1 MNTELDLINKKGI
14 DLSETNIFIKSIKD
28 FLTPKML
35 QLSLIPLIVTMILLY
50 MLFFA
55 AADFGITSL
64 QEIAQASQNGEEI
77 IIDENAPFYFVWATY
92 LIVFL
97 FKYSFTSYIAG
108 FLLYTVGTIIVLKI
122 SVILTI
128 VVIGF
133 LTPIILNIIHKKH
146 YSHLTLHGH
155 GTLLSP
161 IWVLVK
167 SSLMMIFLFILFI
180 PLYFVPLLNIIAFS
194 LPFYYFFHKLLNYDV
209 SSTIL
214 SQKEYEVIYE
224 KESGK
229 VRLRT
234 LLLYFISMIP
244 FITLFTAVFYIIY
257 LGHGYFIKLEEM
269 YKLDIPDSKVDKEKA
284 REEIKELDIRKQIS
298 NS

>member
-1 MNTELDLINKKGI
+1 
-14 DLSETNIFIKSIKD
+14 LSEVDIFSKSVKD
-28 FLTPKML
+28 FLTSDML
-35 QLSLIPLIVTMILLY
+35 KIALIPLIVTMIFLY
-50 MLFFA
+50 ILFFT
-55 AADFGITSL
+55 AADFGITAL

-77 IIDENAPFYFVWATY
+77 VIDESAPFYFVWATY
-92 LIVFL
+92 VIIFL

-108 FLLYTVGTIIVLKI
+108 FLLYTVGTIVVLNV

-128 VVIGF
+128 IVIGF
-133 LTPIILNIIHKKH
+133 LTPIILNKIHKKH

-161 IWVLVK
+161 LWVLFK
-167 SSLMMIFLFILFI
+167 SLLMMLFLFILFI
-180 PLYFVPLLNIIAFS
+180 PLYFVPLINIIAFS
-194 LPFYYFFHKLLNYDV
+194 LPLYYFFHKLLNYDV

-214 SQKEYEVIYE
+214 SQEEFKTIYKTE
-224 KESGK
+224 ANT

-234 LLLYFISMIP
+234 LLLYFISMVP

-257 LGHGYFIKLEEM
+257 LGHGYFVKLEEM
-269 YKLDIPDSKVDKEKA
+269 YKLDIPDSKLDEDKENV
-284 REEIKELDIRKQIS
+284 KELEIRRQIS

>member
-1 MNTELDLINKKGI
+1 M
-14 DLSETNIFIKSIKD
+14 SETDIFSRSLKD

-35 QLSLIPLIVTMILLY
+35 KISLIPLIVTMIFLY
-50 MLFFA
+50 ILFFA
-55 AADFGITSL
+55 AADFGITAL
-64 QEIAQASQNGEEI
+64 QETAQASQNGEEI
-77 IIDENAPFYFVWATY
+77 VIDESAPFYFVWATY

-122 SVILTI
+122 SVLLTI

-133 LTPIILNIIHKKH
+133 LTPIILSKIHKRH

-161 IWVLVK
+161 LWVLLK
-167 SSLMMIFLFILFI
+167 SSLIMILLFILFI
-180 PLYFVPLLNIIAFS
+180 PLYFIPLLNIIAFS

-214 SQKEYEVIYE
+214 SQEEFKVIYQE
-224 KESGK
+224 EAGK

-257 LGHGYFIKLEEM
+257 LGHGYFIKLEQM
-269 YKLDIPDSKVDKEKA
+269 YKLDIPDSNIDEDVVK
-284 REEIKELDIRKQIS
+284 EEIKELEQRKQIS

>member
-1 MNTELDLINKKGI
+1 MR
-14 DLSETNIFIKSIKD
+14 ETDIFSKSIKD

-35 QLSLIPLIVTMILLY
+35 KLSLIPLIVTMILLY
-50 MLFFA
+50 ILFFA

-64 QEIAQASQNGEEI
+64 QEIAKASQNGEEI
-77 IIDENAPFYFVWATY
+77 VIDESAPFYFVWTTY

-133 LTPIILNIIHKKH
+133 LTPMILKVIHKKH

-161 IWVLVK
+161 VWVLVK
-167 SSLMMIFLFILFI
+167 SSLMMILLFILFI
-180 PLYFVPLLNIIAFS
+180 PLYFIPLLNIIAFS

-209 SSTIL
+209 SSTLL
-214 SQKEYEVIYE
+214 SEEEFRVIYE

-269 YKLDIPDSKVDKEKA
+269 YKLDIPDSKVDEENKKE
-284 REEIKELDIRKQIS
+284 EVKELEIRKQIS

>member
-1 MNTELDLINKKGI
+1 M
-14 DLSETNIFIKSIKD
+14 SETNIFIKSIKD

-35 QLSLIPLIVTMILLY
+35 KLSLIPLIVTMVLLY
-50 MLFFA
+50 ILFFT

-77 IIDENAPFYFVWATY
+77 VIDESAPFYFVWATY

-128 VVIGF
+128 IVIGF

-161 IWVLVK
+161 IWVLLK
-167 SSLMMIFLFILFI
+167 SSLVMILLFILFI
-180 PLYFVPLLNIIAFS
+180 PLYFIPLLNIIAFS

-214 SQKEYEVIYE
+214 SEEEFRVIYE

-269 YKLDIPDSKVDKEKA
+269 YKLDIPDSKVNKEKA
-284 REEIKELDIRKQIS
+284 REEIKELEQRKQIS

>member
-1 MNTELDLINKKGI
+1 MKEAD
-14 DLSETNIFIKSIKD
+14 IFAKSIKD

-77 IIDENAPFYFVWATY
+77 VIDENAPFYFVWTTY

-108 FLLYTVGTIIVLKI
+108 FLLYTVGTIIVLKV

-128 VVIGF
+128 IVIGF

-167 SSLMMIFLFILFI
+167 SSLVMILLFILFI
-180 PLYFVPLLNIIAFS
+180 PLYFIPLINIFAFS

-209 SSTIL
+209 SSTLL
-214 SQKEYEVIYE
+214 SKEEYKKIYE
-224 KESGK
+224 KESNK
-229 VRLRT
+229 VRFRT

-269 YKLDIPDSKVDKEKA
+269 YKLDIPKPSVSKDSKSV
-284 REEIKELDIRKQIS
+284 EIKLIEEK
-298 NS
+298 

>member
-1 MNTELDLINKKGI
+1 M
-14 DLSETNIFIKSIKD
+14 SETDIFLRSLKD

-35 QLSLIPLIVTMILLY
+35 KISLIPLIVTMIFLY
-50 MLFFA
+50 ILFFA
-55 AADFGITSL
+55 AADFGITAL
-64 QEIAQASQNGEEI
+64 QETAQASQNGEEI
-77 IIDENAPFYFVWATY
+77 VIDESAPFYFVWATY

-122 SVILTI
+122 SVLLTI

-133 LTPIILNIIHKKH
+133 LTPIILNKIHKRH

-161 IWVLVK
+161 LWVLLK
-167 SSLMMIFLFILFI
+167 SSLMMILLFILFI
-180 PLYFVPLLNIIAFS
+180 PLYFIPLLNIIAFS

-214 SQKEYEVIYE
+214 SQEEFKVIYQE
-224 KESGK
+224 EAGK

-257 LGHGYFIKLEEM
+257 LGHGYFIKLEQM
-269 YKLDIPDSKVDKEKA
+269 YKLDIPDSNIDEDVVK
-284 REEIKELDIRKQIS
+284 EEIKELEQRKQIS

>member
-1 MNTELDLINKKGI
+1 M
-14 DLSETNIFIKSIKD
+14 SETDIFSRSLKD

-35 QLSLIPLIVTMILLY
+35 KISLIPLIVTMIFLY
-50 MLFFA
+50 ILFFA
-55 AADFGITSL
+55 AADFGITAL
-64 QEIAQASQNGEEI
+64 QETAQASQNGEEI
-77 IIDENAPFYFVWATY
+77 VIDESAPFYFVWATY

-122 SVILTI
+122 SVLLTI

-133 LTPIILNIIHKKH
+133 LTPIILSKIHKRH

-161 IWVLVK
+161 LWVLLK
-167 SSLMMIFLFILFI
+167 SSLMMILLFILFI
-180 PLYFVPLLNIIAFS
+180 PLYFIPLLNIIAFS

-214 SQKEYEVIYE
+214 SQEEFKVIYQE
-224 KESGK
+224 EAGK

-257 LGHGYFIKLEEM
+257 LGHGYFIKLEQM
-269 YKLDIPDSKVDKEKA
+269 YKLDIPDSNIDEDVVK
-284 REEIKELDIRKQIS
+284 EEIKELEQRKQIS

>member
-1 MNTELDLINKKGI
+1 MTETD
-14 DLSETNIFIKSIKD
+14 IFSKSLKD

-35 QLSLIPLIVTMILLY
+35 KISLIPLIVTMILLY
-50 MLFFA
+50 ILFFA

-77 IIDENAPFYFVWATY
+77 VIDENAPFYFVWTTY

-155 GTLLSP
+155 GTLISP
-161 IWVLVK
+161 LWVLLK
-167 SSLMMIFLFILFI
+167 SSLMMILLFILFI
-180 PLYFVPLLNIIAFS
+180 PLYFIPLLNIIAFS

-209 SSTIL
+209 SSTLL
-214 SQKEYEVIYE
+214 SQEEFKVIYE
-224 KESGK
+224 TESNK

-269 YKLDIPDSKVDKEKA
+269 YKLDIPESKMDEKKE
-284 REEIKELDIRKQIS
+284 EEIKELELRKQIS

>member
-1 MNTELDLINKKGI
+1 MTETD
-14 DLSETNIFIKSIKD
+14 IFAKSIKD

-35 QLSLIPLIVTMILLY
+35 KISLIPLIVTMVFLY
-50 MLFFA
+50 ILFFA
-55 AADFGITSL
+55 AADSGITAL
-64 QEIAQASQNGEEI
+64 QQIAQASQNGEEI
-77 IIDENAPFYFVWATY
+77 VIDESAPFYFVWATY
-92 LIVFL
+92 LIIFL

-108 FLLYTVGTIIVLKI
+108 FLLYTVGTIVVLKI

-133 LTPIILNIIHKKH
+133 LTPIILNKIHKKH

-155 GTLLSP
+155 GTLISP
-161 IWVLVK
+161 LWVLLK
-167 SSLMMIFLFILFI
+167 SSLMMILLFILFI
-180 PLYFVPLLNIIAFS
+180 PLYFIPILNIIAFS

-214 SQKEYEVIYE
+214 SEKEFKVIYE
-224 KESGK
+224 TESNK

-269 YKLDIPDSKVDKEKA
+269 YKLDIPETKADSFDEDIKKDEKLL
-284 REEIKELDIRKQIS
+284 EERKQIS

>member
-1 MNTELDLINKKGI
+1 M
-14 DLSETNIFIKSIKD
+14 SEVDIFSKSVKD
-28 FLTPKML
+28 FLTSDML
-35 QLSLIPLIVTMILLY
+35 KIALIPLIVTMIFLY
-50 MLFFA
+50 ILFFT
-55 AADFGITSL
+55 AADFGITAL

-77 IIDENAPFYFVWATY
+77 VIDESAPFYFVWATY
-92 LIVFL
+92 VIIFL

-108 FLLYTVGTIIVLKI
+108 FLLYTVGTIVVLNV

-128 VVIGF
+128 IVIGF
-133 LTPIILNIIHKKH
+133 LTPIILNKIHKKH

-161 IWVLVK
+161 LWVLFK
-167 SSLMMIFLFILFI
+167 SLLMMLFLFILFI
-180 PLYFVPLLNIIAFS
+180 PLYFVPLINIIAFS
-194 LPFYYFFHKLLNYDV
+194 LPLYYFFHKLLNYDV

-214 SQKEYEVIYE
+214 SQEEFKTIYKTE
-224 KESGK
+224 ANT

-234 LLLYFISMIP
+234 LLLYFISMVP

-257 LGHGYFIKLEEM
+257 LGHGYFVKLEEM
-269 YKLDIPDSKVDKEKA
+269 YKLDIPDSKLDEDKENV
-284 REEIKELDIRKQIS
+284 KELEIRRQIS